1 MSTTS
6 EMKFTMVGN
15 MMFLKNEFNGIVEK
29 GGNTTK
35 VLIAPVH
42 VQKAD
47 GSTRFSFKELG
58 EEIDASFKINSSS
71 VLKAVSDGLKT
82 VLGDK
87 CKIEEIAF
95 ELTQF
100 FFYSETGSNKKET
113 EYAFCIKAFFDGAL
127 PDLGGIL
134 KLNWIGV
141 AFWNTTRAEVVSRM
155 NLGTVSELLPK

>member
-29 GGNTTK
+29 GGDTTK

-58 EEIDASFKINSSS
+58 EEIDATFKINSSS

-87 CKIEEIAF
+87 CKIEEIQF
-95 ELTQF
+95 ELTQLF
-100 FFYSETGSNKKET
+100 LYTETGRDT

-141 AFWNTTRAEVVSRM
+141 AFWNTTRAEVVKQM